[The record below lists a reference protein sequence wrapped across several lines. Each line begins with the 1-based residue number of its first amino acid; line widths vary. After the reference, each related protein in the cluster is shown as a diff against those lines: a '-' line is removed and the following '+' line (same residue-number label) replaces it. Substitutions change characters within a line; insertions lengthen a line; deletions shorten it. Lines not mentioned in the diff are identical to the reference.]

1 MKKDKN
7 NQGIIAFL
15 IVVIVG
21 LLLLVVLIS
30 MGIINFKNKSNNN
43 VSNNTNNVVD
53 DNSNNIQNNENDSNQ
68 DINISSTEK
77 TDNWVIED
85 EARKYITLED
95 VALSSDASTKK
106 VKFNNLDDSV
116 TSKFYIDQQDLIDSI
131 HIYND
136 EYIKGGAEY
145 KVKAFVNN
153 NILSVVYLLEE
164 INAIGT
170 CGSKMAVTN
179 IDLVNNKVITE
190 EELLNKV
197 NISYNKLINYYYNFE
212 LESWKKL
219 NESVKH
225 DVDYY
230 EVTFDDFST
239 NKDKYIKIGLEKLPN
254 VIYTY
259 IHNGKVKYD
268 YYSIHIGT
276 LFHQVGKG
284 GCFNWETIT
293 LGDYE

>member
-21 LLLLVVLIS
+21 LLLLVVLLS